1 MAELMLVN
9 PRRKKR
15 RSGGRRRR
23 KMSALQRQYFGGGRK
38 RRRSHRRSRVAALAS
53 APVAAR
59 RSHRRRRVGSARRS
73 RRSFRRMGLGGG
85 RGFSIRGITNQL
97 FPAGVGAVGAL
108 GVDIAMGYVRP
119 MLPAGMSGPLIDPLI
134 KIGGAIG
141 VGWIAGQVM
150 GRRFGDQATAGALTV
165 VMYDI
170 IKGFVRQ
177 AAPGLV
183 SEYVG
188 VGYYDDGGDD
198 QIGWVSPAE
207 QVGEYVGDQF
217 VAV

>member
-15 RSGGRRRR
+15 RSGGRRR

-38 RRRSHRRSRVAALAS
+38 RRRSRRRRVAALSA
-53 APVAAR
+53 APVATR
-59 RSHRRRRVGSARRS
+59 RSRRRRVSVGRKRS
-73 RRSFRRMGLGGG
+73 RRRMGLGGG
-85 RGFSIRGITNQL
+85 GGRAFSVAGIMRDIV
-97 FPAGVGAVGAL
+97 PAGIGAAGAL
-108 GVDIAMGYVRP
+108 GVDIAMGYIRP
-119 MLPAGMSGPLIDPLI
+119 MLPAGFSGPMIDPLI

-141 VGWIAGQVM
+141 VGYVAGQVM
-150 GRRFGDQATAGALTV
+150 GRRFGEQVTAGALTV
-165 VMYDI
+165 AMYDI

-188 VGYYDDGGDD
+188 EYDD
-198 QIGWVSPAE
+198 QIGWISPAE
-207 QVGEYVGDQF
+207 QVGEYVGEYSNGNAY
-217 VAV
+217 VPV

>member
-38 RRRSHRRSRVAALAS
+38 RRRSRRRRVAALAS
-53 APVAAR
+53 APVAT
-59 RSHRRRRVGSARRS
+59 RRS
-73 RRSFRRMGLGGG
+73 RRRRLGGVRRSRRRGRSMGLGGG
-85 RGFSIRGITNQL
+85 GRAFSLQGVMRDIV
-97 FPAGVGAVGAL
+97 PASIGAAGAL

-119 MLPAGMSGPLIDPLI
+119 MLPAGLSGPLIDPLI

-141 VGWIAGQVM
+141 VGFVAGKVM
-150 GRRFGDQATAGALTV
+150 GRRFGEQVTAGALTV
-165 VMYDI
+165 AMYGI
-170 IKGFVRQ
+170 IKGFIQQ

-188 VGYYDDGGDD
+188 VGYYDDGTDD